1 MNETPTKQNKMK
13 KEIHTGVNGSGLTIW
28 HVVTVGKTGS
38 WDHIETF
45 KTKAEAESWIKWA

>member
-1 MNETPTKQNKMK
+1 MNATPTKQNKMK